1 MQTDNTKATAQ
12 CALKTKLLD
21 PIFIQL
27 PVASEVLTNAR
38 VQLTVKNRAKEHIEA
53 NVMALFPLNRAS
65 FSFLQ

>member
-1 MQTDNTKATAQ
+1 MIFVWCKRSNADWQYKDTAQ

-27 PVASEVLTNAR
+27 PVASEVLTNAC

-53 NVMALFPLNRAS
+53 NVMALFHE
-65 FSFLQ
+65 